1 MGLPLHGSKWTVSLF
16 VFACVHL
23 ILVLTVASSLED
35 KNFSEVHHKGALYA
49 DGDQV
54 IDRST
59 WESKGLS
66 DVATVFPTE
75 NKTAT
80 MEWSIDDPVTPP
92 VDDPVPPV
100 EGYQAPILFMF
111 FLVIGTS
118 LEGHVKSLQ
127 CFPV

>member
-1 MGLPLHGSKWTVSLF
+1 MGLALHGSKWTVSLF

-23 ILVLTVASSLED
+23 ILVLMVASSLED
-35 KNFSEVHHKGALYA
+35 KNVSEVDHKGALYA

-59 WESKGLS
+59 WETKGLS

-80 MEWSIDDPVTPP
+80 MEWSIDDPV
-92 VDDPVPPV
+92 DDPVPPPV
-100 EGYQAPILFMF
+100 EGFQAPILFMF